1 VKDGDIQHTVL
12 YLRALP
18 YALIAAGL
26 VVGPALMVG
35 TPLWRALIYAA
46 VAFVIGL
53 VVPVWV
59 SERGGGFASKIYNA
73 SGSSTPPVR
82 EYSLAESLIARG
94 QLSEAAEAYRLL
106 AEDYPNDPEPATR
119 RARLLRDKLKQ
130 YDISADWF
138 KRALAVPE
146 IEPQKE
152 IALLREL
159 CELYTHKLNAA
170 PRALPF
176 LARLTEKHP
185 ASPAAAWAREE
196 YAEIKKSMQVDQDG

>member
-1 VKDGDIQHTVL
+1 VKDRDVQHTVM
-12 YLRALP
+12 YLRTLP

-35 TPLWRALIYAA
+35 TSLRLTLLYAGI
-46 VAFVIGL
+46 AFVIAL
-53 VVPVWV
+53 VVPVWL
-59 SERGGGFASKIYNA
+59 SERGGSVGASIYNA
-73 SGSSTPPVR
+73 SGSSTPAPR

-94 QLSEAAEAYRLL
+94 QVSEAAEAYRLL
-106 AEDYPNDPEPATR
+106 AEDYPNDPEPAVR

-130 YDISADWF
+130 YEISADWF
-138 KRALAVPE
+138 KRALSVPD

-159 CELYTHKLNAA
+159 CELYIHKINAP

-176 LARLTEKHP
+176 LVRITEKHP
-185 ASPAAAWAREE
+185 TSPAATWARQE
-196 YAEIKKSMQVDQDG
+196 YTDIKQAMRPESDG